1 MSGLMKL
8 SVVVPTY
15 NEEQSIDNV
24 LDELKKT
31 LSNIGVPY
39 EIIVVDDGSND
50 NTVEIVKRKEDIVLV
65 QHPIN
70 RGYGAALKTGIRHSN
85 GEFILIMDADGT
97 YPAKEIPK
105 LLQYKDQYD
114 MVVGARIGERVKIT
128 FARRPAK
135 FLLSKLANY
144 LMGVKIPDLNSG
156 MRIFRKKAVERF
168 LHILPSGFSF
178 TATITLVYLS
188 KDYLI
193 KYVPIDYRQRK
204 GKSKINPIKDT
215 LSFASLI
222 IRTITYFNPLK
233 TFMSVSSVLFAT
245 AVAVFAYSMFILGK
259 VMDTTIA
266 VLVVASIQV
275 ALFGLLADLVSKGR

>member
-1 MSGLMKL
+1 
-8 SVVVPTY
+8 
-15 NEEQSIDNV
+15 
-24 LDELKKT
+24 
-31 LSNIGVPY
+31 
-39 EIIVVDDGSND
+39 
-50 NTVEIVKRKEDIVLV
+50 
-65 QHPIN
+65 
-70 RGYGAALKTGIRHSN
+70 
-85 GEFILIMDADGT
+85 
-97 YPAKEIPK
+97 
-105 LLQYKDQYD
+105 
-114 MVVGARIGERVKIT
+114 VKIT